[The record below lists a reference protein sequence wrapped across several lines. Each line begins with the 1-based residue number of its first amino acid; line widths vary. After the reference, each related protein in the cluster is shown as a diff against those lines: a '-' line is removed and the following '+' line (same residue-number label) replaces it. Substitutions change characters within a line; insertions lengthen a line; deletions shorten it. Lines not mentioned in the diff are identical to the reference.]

1 MRVELHKEDPIVQ
14 SSMSYTVKQKRR
26 GSSIDWSSKLKED
39 SLNTYCAPLH
49 LVIHYWHLVLS
60 ASISF
65 PETSAWQNKNKTRS
79 TLERNPNIQLFKNHI
94 K

>member
-1 MRVELHKEDPIVQ
+1 MEDPIVQ

-49 LVIHYWHLVLS
+49 LVQTKFQNFVQACCGLS
-60 ASISF
+60 SKQHIS
-65 PETSAWQNKNKTRS
+65 R
-79 TLERNPNIQLFKNHI
+79 H
-94 K
+94 